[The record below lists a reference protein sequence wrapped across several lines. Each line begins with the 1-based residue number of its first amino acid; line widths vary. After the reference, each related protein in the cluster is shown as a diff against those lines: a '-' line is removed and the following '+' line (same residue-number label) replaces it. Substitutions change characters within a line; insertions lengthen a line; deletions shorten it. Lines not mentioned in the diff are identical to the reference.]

1 VGTERTT
8 GHTEALFR
16 GVFEA
21 VPDAVVIVDN
31 AGRIV
36 LANAQCQT
44 VFDRTPESLVGEA
57 IELLVPNRF
66 RTGHPKRRTGYGAD
80 PNPRPMGLLRLAA
93 VRRDGTEFPA
103 EISLAPIEADGA
115 HYVSATVRD
124 ITPRIRDEERFRS
137 LLEAAPDAT
146 VIVDSRGTIVLTNNR
161 MSDVFG
167 YPSTELVGK
176 RIDLLSP
183 ERQQES
189 NLAGFMRYL
198 ESPNALPMGVSQ
210 ELRVRHHDGH
220 EVPVEISIAPLTT
233 EEGLLVSVALRDIT
247 ERLRIQHESTRQRDE
262 LIGTV
267 SHELRTPLAS
277 IIGYAELMTDLD
289 EVDLSRRARKLL
301 GVIER
306 NANREL
312 QLVDDLLTMAYL
324 NDNRLRVNRVPVDLT
339 AIGRRVVD
347 DHELRARERGL
358 RLTLVEGDED
368 VAPVLGDF
376 YRLVQ
381 VLENIVTNALKFT
394 RPGGRVD
401 VSVHDHGTMGMLQVS
416 DTGTGVTAEEKT
428 KIFDRLY
435 RAPAAVADQTQ
446 GAGLGLSIVRAIVE
460 AHGGWVDLDSEVGVG
475 TVVRIAVP
483 YADQPDQ
490 ADQPG
495 SD

>member
-1 VGTERTT
+1 VGTERTER
-8 GHTEALFR
+8 HTESLFR

-21 VPDAVVIVDN
+21 VPDAVVIVDG

-44 VFDRTPESLVGEA
+44 VFDRTPASLEGEP
-57 IELLVPNRF
+57 IELLVPDRF
-66 RTGHPKRRTGYGAD
+66 RARHPKRRSGYGAD

-103 EISLAPIEADGA
+103 EISLAPIEADGV

-146 VIVDSRGTIVLTNNR
+146 VIVDSAGTIVLTNNR

-167 YPSTELVGK
+167 YPASELVGN
-176 RIDLLSP
+176 RMDLLSP
-183 ERQQES
+183 EGQEAA
-189 NLAGFMRYL
+189 NLAGFMSYL
-198 ESPNALPMGVSQ
+198 ESPNVLPMGVTQ
-210 ELRVRHHDGH
+210 ELYVRHHGGH
-220 EVPVEISIAPLTT
+220 LVPVEISLSPLDTD
-233 EEGLLVSVALRDIT
+233 EGLLVSVALRDVT
-247 ERLRIQHESTRQRDE
+247 ERRRIQEESLRQRDE
-262 LIGTV
+262 LIATV
-267 SHELRTPLAS
+267 SHELRTPLTS

-289 EVDLSRRARKLL
+289 ELDLSRRARKLL

-306 NANREL
+306 NASREL

-324 NDNRLRVNRVPVDLT
+324 NDNRLRVNLAPVDLA
-339 AIGRRVVD
+339 AIGRQVVD
-347 DHELRARERGL
+347 DHALRARERGL
-358 RLTLVEGDED
+358 QLTLVEND

-381 VLENIVTNALKFT
+381 VLENVVTNALKFT

-401 VSVHDHGTMGMLQVS
+401 VSVRDHGTMGMLEVR
-416 DTGTGVTAEEKT
+416 DTGMGVTPEEKA
-428 KIFDRLY
+428 KIFERLY
-435 RAPAAVADQTQ
+435 RAPAAIADQTQ
-446 GAGLGLSIVRAIVE
+446 GAGLGLAIVRAIAE

-483 YADQPDQ
+483 YAEQPDS
-490 ADQPG
+490 G
-495 SD
+495 R

>member
-1 VGTERTT
+1 VGTERTE

-21 VPDAVVIVDN
+21 VPDAVVIVDGV
-31 AGRIV
+31 GRIV
-36 LANAQCQT
+36 LANAQCQA
-44 VFDRTPESLVGEA
+44 VFDRTPESLVGEP
-57 IELLVPNRF
+57 IELLVPDRF
-66 RTGHPKRRTGYGAD
+66 RTGHPRRRSGYGAD

-93 VRRDGTEFPA
+93 VRRDGSEFPA
-103 EISLAPIEADGA
+103 EISLAPIAADGG

-146 VIVDSRGTIVLTNNR
+146 VIVDSTGTIVLTNNR
-161 MSDVFG
+161 MTDIFG
-167 YPSTELVGK
+167 YPASELVGH
-176 RIDLLSP
+176 RVDLLAP
-183 ERQQES
+183 ADQRES
-189 NLAGFMRYL
+189 SLAGFLRYL
-198 ESPNALPMGVSQ
+198 ESPNALPMGVNQ
-210 ELRVRHHDGH
+210 ELKVRHHDGH
-220 EVPVEISIAPLTT
+220 QVPVEISISPLATD
-233 EEGLLVSVALRDIT
+233 EGVLVSVALRDIT
-247 ERLRIQHESTRQRDE
+247 ERLRIQHESLRQRDE

-324 NDNRLRVNRVPVDLT
+324 NDNRLRVNRVAVDLM

-358 RLTLVEGDED
+358 RLTLVEGDQD

-381 VLENIVTNALKFT
+381 VLENVVTNALKFT
-394 RPGGRVD
+394 RPGGRID
-401 VSVHDHGTMGMLQVS
+401 VSVHDHETMGMLQVR
-416 DTGTGVTAEEKT
+416 DTGTGVTAEERT
-428 KIFDRLY
+428 KLFDRLY
-435 RAPAAVADQTQ
+435 RAPAAIADQTQ
-446 GAGLGLSIVRAIVE
+446 GAGLGLTIVRGIVE
-460 AHGGWVDLDSEVGVG
+460 AHGGWVDLDSEIGVG
-475 TVVRIAVP
+475 TVVRVAVP
-483 YADQPDQ
+483 YADQPD
-490 ADQPG
+490 PG
-495 SD
+495 